1 MNIFTKARRV
11 ISDES
16 GAVTVD
22 WVVLTAA
29 VVILSIG
36 AITTLSGGVEG
47 LMNSI
52 DAELSV
58 GAGEVAGQW
67 STGGTGE

>member
-1 MNIFTKARRV
+1 MNIFTKTRRM

-52 DAELSV
+52 DAELDA
-58 GAGEVAGQW
+58 GALEVSGKWAEEPA
-67 STGGTGE
+67 S

>member
-36 AITTLSGGVEG
+36 AITTLSGGVDA
-47 LMNSI
+47 LMTSI

-58 GAGEVAGQW
+58 GAGEVSGQW
-67 STGGTGE
+67 VTE

>member
-1 MNIFTKARRV
+1 MNIFAKARRA

-36 AITTLSGGVEG
+36 AITTLGSGVDG
-47 LMNSI
+47 LIDSI
-52 DAELSV
+52 GTQL
-58 GAGEVAGQW
+58 GAGETAVGSATW
-67 STGGTGE
+67 

>member
-36 AITTLSGGVEG
+36 AITSLSGGVDG
-47 LMNSI
+47 LIGSI
-52 DAELSV
+52 DAELSEV
-58 GAGEVAGQW
+58 TKTIQRMLVELAG
-67 STGGTGE
+67 